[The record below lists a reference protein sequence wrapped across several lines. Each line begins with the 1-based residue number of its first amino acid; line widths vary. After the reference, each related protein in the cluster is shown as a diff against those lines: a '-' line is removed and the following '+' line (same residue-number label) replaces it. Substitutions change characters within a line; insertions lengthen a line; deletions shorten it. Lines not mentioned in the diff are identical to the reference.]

1 MYVLIFIFAM
11 GGYSDNTPQVVTSE
25 FNTFAACKA
34 AADVLSARVPGVRA
48 AVCAAKGEKK

>member
-11 GGYSDNTPQVVTSE
+11 GGYNYNTPQTVTAE

-34 AADVLSARVPGVRA
+34 AADALSMRVPGVKA
-48 AVCAAKGEKK
+48 SVCAAKGEKK

>member
-11 GGYSDNTPQVVTSE
+11 GGYNSNTPQTITAE

-34 AADVLSARVPGVRA
+34 AADGLSMIVPGVKV